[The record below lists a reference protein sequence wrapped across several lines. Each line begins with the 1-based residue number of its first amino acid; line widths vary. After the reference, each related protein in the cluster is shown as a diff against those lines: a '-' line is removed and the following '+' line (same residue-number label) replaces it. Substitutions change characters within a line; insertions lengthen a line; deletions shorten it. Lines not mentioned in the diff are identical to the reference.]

1 MFVSL
6 NTNMQWIHNNQPVS
20 ELPADCAGFV
30 YLITNTVSGRMYVGK
45 KLSKFKTTRY
55 KMHTQKNGK
64 KVRKKIRG
72 AADSGWQDYYG
83 SSDQLNRD
91 IETLGKDRFR
101 REILYYCRSKAELNY
116 VEAREQFARKVL
128 ESDMYYNGH
137 IRVRVHGSLIIDR
150 QA

>member
-1 MFVSL
+1 MSL
-6 NTNMQWIHNNQPVS
+6 NITMQWIYKNQPV
-20 ELPADCAGFV
+20 EQLPTDCVGFV
-30 YLITNTVSGRMYVGK
+30 YLITNMESGRMYVGK
-45 KLSKFKTTRY
+45 KLSRFKTTRY

-72 AADSGWQDYYG
+72 AVGSDWQDYYG

-91 IETLGKDRFR
+91 VESLGREKFK

-128 ESDMYYNGH
+128 ESEQYYNGH
-137 IRVRVHGSLIIDR
+137 IRVRVHGSLIIGKDV
-150 QA
+150 

>member
-1 MFVSL
+1 
-6 NTNMQWIHNNQPVS
+6 MQWIHKDQPVL
-20 ELPADCAGFV
+20 ELPTDCAGFV

-72 AADSGWQDYYG
+72 AVDSGWQDYYG
-83 SSDQLNRD
+83 SSDQLNKD
-91 IETLGKDRFR
+91 IESLGRDRFQ

-128 ESDMYYNGH
+128 ESNLYYNGH
-137 IRVRVHGSLIIDR
+137 IRVRVHGSLIIGKDI
-150 QA
+150 